1 MSELPD
7 EHSAQDDETPAE
19 APRERID
26 HTDPFMSFDPEVDP
40 DYPDATA
47 RRGRGRDDR
56 K

>member
-1 MSELPD
+1 MSEDTQP
-7 EHSAQDDETPAE
+7 QDNTG

-26 HTDPFMSFDPEVDP
+26 NTDPLASFDPEVDP
-40 DYPDATA
+40 DYPDATT